1 MFFLDGFNYSVIRLI
16 GGVIG
21 GFGGGA
27 CAPHLGHLINVYHL
41 RYAYYY

>member
-1 MFFLDGFNYSVIRLI
+1 MFFLDGFIYSVNLLFV
-16 GGVIG
+16 GVFG
-21 GFGGGA
+21 VFGGGA